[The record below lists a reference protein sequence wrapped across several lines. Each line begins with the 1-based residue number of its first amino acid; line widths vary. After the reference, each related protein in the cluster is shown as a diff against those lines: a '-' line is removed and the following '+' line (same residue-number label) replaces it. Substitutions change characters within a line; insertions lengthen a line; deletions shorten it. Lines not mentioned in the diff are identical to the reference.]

1 MLDLHRHDEFSL
13 FDGFGKAAE
22 LAALAREKGY
32 TALGTSNHGNANGIV
47 KTWEACLAN
56 EIKPVLGI
64 EGYFLPV
71 YQEKHRGYHLCAFA
85 KNAEGYRNLNEMHYR
100 GELQKYYNSIWTF
113 DLLEQF
119 HEGLIVTSACVAGYS
134 ARAIAEDK
142 PERARKFFQKM
153 QSIMGEDFY
162 VEIQPYAVS
171 EVGLQE
177 KVNLV
182 SIELANELGIP
193 LILTSDSH
201 RGAKEDFPTYL
212 KMHEIAKHSVEWIES
227 TYQDRYMPDLHEMR
241 KRFYKMHK
249 GDLGDKEAKR
259 LALEMESNLE
269 LLESSVDWNI
279 FEGYEMTLPSY
290 TSASNGSGLT
300 SAQLLRKEVKKGLK
314 RRRRTSKEYIERAKF
329 ECDVITHLGYEDY
342 FLMVQDYT
350 MWAKNNGI
358 AVGPGRGSGCNS
370 IACYALGITEVDSI
384 KYGLEF
390 SRFLR
395 KDKKKMPDIDLDFE
409 TSRRAEVIRHL
420 VDQFDGHSARICSY
434 GTYKVDNLMNDL
446 AKACGVGNW
455 DDEDESKWVPDKK
468 EIAALKKFVR
478 SYQDDEEDGFE
489 NRLADKFEKR
499 FGFLPDER
507 EKVDDLY
514 ASFMKADPDYGFY
527 NAKYDDILYHFLK
540 LYHKVRFVGTHAAG
554 VAITGDDIFKFT
566 TIRVDKNGDKYVAF
580 DLDDLDKIKVTKFD
594 ILGLKTMEEL
604 GILRRQTGNDFTD
617 EITED
622 ETLIKNFGEGN
633 TVGVFQYDTR
643 VPMEM
648 LKSVHADCFEDVVA
662 VSAMNRP
669 GPLSLGMPSIYA
681 ENKLS
686 HGHIAKD
693 EFWEY
698 TKETYGTLI
707 YQEQIQ
713 QICVNVAGLPW
724 SDADAIMKLMK
735 ANAGALTARRIEQE
749 GGDMRK
755 RFIAGAVKNGIAEQ
769 EASSMFEKMM
779 TYSFNK
785 GHGVGYAL
793 ISFEEMFYKTYY
805 PEHFW
810 MTKIGLAGDDAKRA
824 RFCENAVLDGC
835 VIFLPH
841 VNYSTPLTKL
851 RTVEGEYV
859 IQQGLSEVK
868 NCGEKAAAE
877 IAAERKRNG
886 IFTSFDDFYD
896 RCKSRLV
903 TKRVIDVLKECG
915 ALEFNKKKYVSRVV
929 KYNSALLARAQR
941 AMR

>member
-13 FDGFGKAAE
+13 FDGFGKAEE
-22 LAALAREKGY
+22 LAKLAKAKGY

-47 KTWEACLAN
+47 KTWEACLKN

-64 EGYFLPV
+64 EGYFLPK
-71 YQEKHRGYHLCAFA
+71 YKDKHRGFHLCAFA
-85 KNAEGYRNLNEMHYR
+85 KNAKGYRNLNELHYK

-113 DLLEQF
+113 DLLEEF
-119 HEGLIVTSACVAGYS
+119 SEGLIVSSACVAGYS
-134 ARAIAEDK
+134 ARCIANGDIDK
-142 PERARKFFQKM
+142 ARRYFEKM
-153 QSIMGEDFY
+153 QSIFGEDFY
-162 VEIQPYAVS
+162 IEIQPYTVS
-171 EVGLQE
+171 EPGLQE
-177 KVNLV
+177 LVNV
-182 SIELANELGIP
+182 ESIKLGNELGIP

-201 RGAKEDFPTYL
+201 RGAKEDFLSYL
-212 KMHEIAKHSVEWIES
+212 KMHEIAGHDVEWIET
-227 TYQDRYMPDLHEMR
+227 TYKDRYMPDLHEMR
-241 KRFYKMHK
+241 KRFYKMHRE
-249 GDLGDKEAKR
+249 DFGDKEAKR

-279 FEGYEMTLPSY
+279 FEGYEMTLPSFV
-290 TSASNGSGLT
+290 SQSGATKVSSSKKLV
-300 SAQLLRKEVKKGLK
+300 QEVKAGLK
-314 RRRRTSKEYIERAKF
+314 KRHRTSKEYVERAKF
-329 ECDVITHLGYEDY
+329 ECEVINELGYEDY

-350 MWAKNNGI
+350 AFAKQNGI

-370 IACYALGITEVDSI
+370 IVCYALGITEVDSI

-409 TSRRAEVIRHL
+409 TSRRPEVIRYL
-420 VDQFDGHSARICSY
+420 VDKYDGHSARICSY

-446 AKACGVGNW
+446 AKACMVGDFV
-455 DDEDESKWVPDKK
+455 DDKFVVNKNEV
-468 EIAALKKFVR
+468 AALKRLVR
-478 SYQDDEEDGFE
+478 TYQDDGEDGFID
-489 NRLADKFEKR
+489 RMADR
-499 FGFLPDER
+499 FKSKHGFVPSED
-507 EKVDDLY
+507 EKVDDLHVSYLMADADY
-514 ASFMKADPDYGFY
+514 AMY
-527 NAKYDDILYHFLK
+527 NEKYDDILLHFIK

-604 GILRRQTGNDFTD
+604 RVLREATGNNFSDD
-617 EITED
+617 ITED
-622 ETLIKNFGEGN
+622 ESLIEAFGEGR
-633 TVGVFQYDTR
+633 TTGIFQYDTR

-648 LKSVHADCFEDVVA
+648 LKNVHADCFDDVVA

-669 GPLSLGMPSIYA
+669 GPLSLGMPSIYQ

-686 HGHIAKD
+686 HGEIIKD

-749 GGDMRK
+749 GGTMRK
-755 RFIAGAVKNGIAEQ
+755 RFIEGAVKNGIARED
-769 EASSMFEKMM
+769 ASSMFEKMM

-793 ISFEEMFYKTYY
+793 ISFEEMFYKVYY
-805 PEHFW
+805 PSQYW
-810 MTKIGLAGDDAKRA
+810 YVKLKYAKDEAQYRQ
-824 RFCENAVLDGC
+824 FCEVAVSEGN

-841 VNYSTPLTKL
+841 VNYSLPGSSL
-851 RTVEGEYV
+851 RSYDGEEV
-859 IQQGLSEVK
+859 IQQGLAEIK
-868 NCGEKAAAE
+868 NVGDKAAME
-877 IAAERKRNG
+877 IANERALNG
-886 IFTSFDDFYD
+886 IFKSYDDFYD

-903 TKRVIDVLKECG
+903 TKRVIDALQEAG
-915 ALEFNKKKYVSRVV
+915 ALEFKKKIYVGRVV
-929 KYNSALLARAQR
+929 KYNSALYAKAIDRASK
-941 AMR
+941 